1 MSYHGAVVRVEYRG
15 IDSCQE
21 HSGHT
26 EYNIKFLL
34 LEEYLTPR
42 LNGLQ
47 HCLPTQSYIGFISIK
62 V

>member
-15 IDSCQE
+15 IESRRE

-26 EYNIKFLL
+26 EYNIRFLL

-42 LNGLQ
+42 LNGFTTVLANTVL
-47 HCLPTQSYIGFISIK
+47 HWFHSN
-62 V
+62 